1 MESKLLVATIILASG
16 AQSMVLPDGTL
27 QLAPLDAHASE
38 WVSIETG
45 RRDEPKHEQ
54 PQRPNQDVSTNTEH

>member
-45 RRDEPKHEQ
+45 LSHL
-54 PQRPNQDVSTNTEH
+54 NQLLIMR